1 MNIGESL
8 PRNAQRF
15 PNKLAIVDSKRSL
28 TFLDFHLRTNRL
40 AHYFLKLG
48 IRKGDTVGLSCGSRA
63 EHFEAIFALAK
74 IGAIPVPFDYHWS
87 AQECEAMVHF
97 FAPVAFILEGRKE
110 TQELANILRG
120 RLTREKLLEIES
132 SETID
137 GTPFEEA
144 VATGSPDDP
153 DVEVDSK
160 DTFIIMI
167 TSGTTGFPKACTVN
181 HEAYTLRSL
190 NFAITRGTSSEER
203 ALMVLPVHFNA
214 GRNSV
219 IGLLYMGATVFIQER
234 FDEQTFLE
242 TVQRERI
249 TYTILVPTLCER
261 LLRYEKLDQ
270 FDKSSLNYLSIT
282 GGHLS
287 GEAAG
292 RFYARVCPRFYEA
305 YASTDCGQVTV
316 LSPEDRIAHGHSV
329 GKPVWCVRVKIA
341 DDDGRELPL
350 GAEGEICLRTPFAI
364 QGYYRNP
371 QATQEFLRNGWCH
384 TGDIGFLDEQGYLTI
399 SGRKKNMI
407 KSGGISVFP
416 EEIEATLRKHPAVM
430 DVAVIGFK
438 SAEWGEAAKAFVVLN
453 QGTSCAPESLIKFCK
468 ESLASY
474 KAPKVVEFLI
484 TLPRTGLGK
493 IDRGKLEM
501 MNQETRPTKP

>member
-1 MNIGESL
+1 MNIGDAL

-15 PNKLAIVDSKRSL
+15 PKKLAIVDSHRSL
-28 TFLDFHLRTNRL
+28 TFLDLHLRTNRL
-40 AHYFLKLG
+40 ADYFLKRG
-48 IRKGDTVGLSCGSRA
+48 IGKGDLVALSCGSRA
-63 EHFEAIFALAK
+63 EHFETIFALAK
-74 IGAIPVPFDYHWS
+74 IGAVPVPFDYHWS
-87 AQECEAMVHF
+87 PQECEAMVNF
-97 FAPVAFILEGRKE
+97 FAPGAFVLEGRKE
-110 TQELANILRG
+110 TRELANLVRG
-120 RLTREKLLEIES
+120 RAAPEKWLDIEG
-132 SETID
+132 SEAIG
-137 GTPFEEA
+137 GTPFERA
-144 VATGSPDDP
+144 VAAGIPEDP

-160 DTFIIMI
+160 DTFIVMI

-181 HEAYTLRSL
+181 HEAYTLRSV
-190 NFAITRGTSSEER
+190 NFAVTRGTGSSER

-219 IGLLYMGATVFIQER
+219 IGLLYMGATVFIHER
-234 FDEQTFLE
+234 FDELTFLQ
-242 TVQRERI
+242 TVQREKI

-270 FDKSSLNYLSIT
+270 FDTSSLNYLSIT

-287 GEAAG
+287 AESARSFGE
-292 RFYARVCPRFYEA
+292 RVCPRFYEA

-316 LSPEDRIAHGHSV
+316 LSPEDRITHGESV

-350 GAEGEICLRTPFAI
+350 GEQGEICLRTPTAI

-371 QATQEFLRNGWCH
+371 QATQEFLRKGWCH

-399 SGRKKNMI
+399 SGRKKNMV

-416 EEIEATLRKHPAVM
+416 EEIEGALRRHSDVL
-430 DVAVIGFK
+430 DVAVMGFK
-438 SAEWGEAAKAFVVLN
+438 SAEWGEAVKAFVVLKE
-453 QGTSCAPESLIKFCK
+453 GARCEPESLIKFCK
-468 ESLASY
+468 ESLAPY
-474 KAPKVVEFLI
+474 KAPKVVEFLSS
-484 TLPRTGLGK
+484 LPRTGLGK

-501 MNQETRPTKP
+501 MSRER

>member
-1 MNIGESL
+1 MNIGDAL

-15 PNKLAIVDSKRSL
+15 PKKLAIVDSHRSL
-28 TFLDFHLRTNRL
+28 TCLDLHLRTNRL

-48 IRKGDTVGLSCGSRA
+48 IRKGDMVALSCGSRA
-63 EHFEAIFALAK
+63 EHFETIFALAK
-74 IGAIPVPFDYHWS
+74 IGAITVPFDYHWS
-87 AQECEAMVHF
+87 PQECEAMVNF
-97 FAPVAFILEGRKE
+97 FAPGVFILEGRKE
-110 TQELANILRG
+110 TRELANILRG
-120 RLTREKLLEIES
+120 RTACEKWIEIEG
-132 SETID
+132 SEAIG
-137 GTPFEEA
+137 GTPFEGA
-144 VATGSPDDP
+144 VALGSPDDP
-153 DVEVDSK
+153 DIEVDSK
-160 DTFIIMI
+160 DTFIVMI

-181 HEAYTLRSL
+181 HDAYTLRSL
-190 NFAITRGTSSEER
+190 NFAITRGTSSNER

-219 IGLLYMGATVFIQER
+219 IGLLYLGATVFIQER
-234 FDEQTFLE
+234 FDEQTFLQ
-242 TVQRERI
+242 TVQQEKI

-261 LLRYEKLDQ
+261 LLLYEKLDQ

-287 GEAAG
+287 AESALSFGE
-292 RFYARVCPRFYEA
+292 RVCSRFYEA

-316 LSPEDRIAHGHSV
+316 LSPEDRIIHGNSV

-341 DDDGRELPL
+341 GDDGRELPL
-350 GAEGEICLRTPFAI
+350 GEQGEICLRTPTAI
-364 QGYYRNP
+364 RGYYRNP
-371 QATQEFLRNGWCH
+371 AATEEFLRNGWCH

-416 EEIEATLRKHPAVM
+416 EEIEGALRSHPDVL

-438 SAEWGEAAKAFVVLN
+438 SAEWGEAVKAFVVLKE
-453 QGTSCAPESLIKFCK
+453 GAICESESLIKFCK

-474 KAPKVVEFLI
+474 KAPKVVEFLSS
-484 TLPRTGLGK
+484 LPRTGLGK
-493 IDRGKLEM
+493 IDRGKLETM
-501 MNQETRPTKP
+501 SRAW

>member
-1 MNIGESL
+1 MNIGEAL

-15 PNKLAIVDSKRSL
+15 PNKLAIVDSLRSL
-28 TFLDFHLRTNRL
+28 TFLDLHLRTNRL
-40 AHYFLKLG
+40 ADYFLKQG
-48 IRKGDTVGLSCGSRA
+48 IRKGDIVALSCGSRA

-74 IGAIPVPFDYHWS
+74 IGAITVPFDYHWS
-87 AQECEAMVHF
+87 SQECEAMVKF
-97 FAPVAFILEGRKE
+97 FEPKGFILESRKE
-110 TQELANILRG
+110 TTGLANILGGRISRG
-120 RLTREKLLEIES
+120 RLLAITGCENL
-132 SETID
+132 D
-137 GTPFEEA
+137 GTPFEDA
-144 VATGSPDDP
+144 IATGSANDP

-181 HEAYTLRSL
+181 HESYTLRSL

-234 FDEQTFLE
+234 FDELTFLK
-242 TVQRERI
+242 TVQREKI
-249 TYTILVPTLCER
+249 SYTILVPTLCER

-270 FDKSSLNYLSIT
+270 FDKSSLKYLSIT

-287 GEAAG
+287 AELA
-292 RFYARVCPRFYEA
+292 RTFYDRVCSRFYEA
-305 YASTDCGQVTV
+305 YASTDCGQITV
-316 LSPEDRIAHGHSV
+316 LSPEDRSAHGNSV
-329 GKPVWCVRVKIA
+329 GKPIWCVRVKIA
-341 DDDGRELPL
+341 GDDGHALPL
-350 GAEGEICLRTPFAI
+350 GEEGEICLRTPFAI

-384 TGDIGFLDEQGYLTI
+384 TGDIGFLDEDGYLTI

-416 EEIEATLRKHPAVM
+416 EEIEHALAKHPAVLE
-430 DVAVIGFK
+430 VAVIGFK
-438 SAEWGEAAKAFVVLN
+438 SAEWGEAVKAFVVLN
-453 QGTSCAPESLIKFCK
+453 EGATCTHESLIQFCK
-468 ESLASY
+468 ESLAPY
-474 KAPKVVEFLI
+474 KAPKTVEFLS

-493 IDRGKLEM
+493 IDRSKLAAMSTGK
-501 MNQETRPTKP
+501 